1 LRASTHNI
9 FPIFRS
15 ITIPH
20 SSTGRE
26 RARHALRV
34 LDADEVLRVLWQ
46 LGSPVSKRS
55 GGFSGFPLR
64 KLTLFQGALQ
74 GRRIFRR
81 VTSDFLSPHE
91 TVIRIDS
98 RTNVSRRRSSIEH
111 EFRGEFFNAF
121 NHAQFN
127 LPDSNTENGANFG
140 RISSARTPRLI
151 QLGLKLL
158 F

>member
-1 LRASTHNI
+1 
-9 FPIFRS
+9 
-15 ITIPH
+15 
-20 SSTGRE
+20 
-26 RARHALRV
+26 
-34 LDADEVLRVLWQ
+34 LRVLWQ

-121 NHAQFN
+121 NHVQFN
-127 LPDSNTENGANFG
+127 RPIRTQEMAPT
-140 RISSARTPRLI
+140 SAGSP
-151 QLGLKLL
+151 QPGPPG
-158 F
+158 